1 MKKALNV
8 LLGVLMVVTVG
19 LTAYA
24 IAAGGSDAAISLNLI
39 WGYCL
44 MIGAV
49 VAAVGGAIYST
60 LKSPAGAKMSI
71 LSVVLILAIVG
82 VAYFISAGHTVQI
95 VDLQNNGYFPQNSHY
110 SQYSH
115 PSSLLFPLCS
125 FLCTKKR
132 PPTSEVFF
140 DKLIV

>member
-44 MIGAV
+44 MVGAV

-95 VDLQNNGYFPQNSHY
+95 VDLQNNGYFAHGETVITETCVLVTY
-110 SQYSH
+110 VAFTAAVVTA
-115 PSSLLFPLCS
+115 LVTEIWAAF
-125 FLCTKKR
+125 K
-132 PPTSEVFF
+132 
-140 DKLIV
+140 

>member
-95 VDLQNNGYFPQNSHY
+95 VDLQNNGYFPHVD
-110 SQYSH
+110 
-115 PSSLLFPLCS
+115 
-125 FLCTKKR
+125 TVITE
-132 PPTSEVFF
+132 TSILVTYVAFAAS
-140 DKLIV
+140 IVTALVTEIWAAFK

>member
-44 MIGAV
+44 MVGAV

-95 VDLQNNGYFPQNSHY
+95 VDLQNNGYFPHVD
-110 SQYSH
+110 
-115 PSSLLFPLCS
+115 
-125 FLCTKKR
+125 TVITE
-132 PPTSEVFF
+132 TSILVTYVAFAAS
-140 DKLIV
+140 IVTALVTEIWAAFK

>member
-1 MKKALNV
+1 MKKALNI

-95 VDLQNNGYFPQNSHY
+95 VDLQNNGYFPHVD
-110 SQYSH
+110 
-115 PSSLLFPLCS
+115 
-125 FLCTKKR
+125 TVITE
-132 PPTSEVFF
+132 TSILVTYVAFAASILTALVTEIWAAF
-140 DKLIV
+140 K

>member
-60 LKSPAGAKMSI
+60 LKSPA
-71 LSVVLILAIVG
+71 
-82 VAYFISAGHTVQI
+82 
-95 VDLQNNGYFPQNSHY
+95 
-110 SQYSH
+110 
-115 PSSLLFPLCS
+115 
-125 FLCTKKR
+125 
-132 PPTSEVFF
+132 
-140 DKLIV
+140 

>member
-1 MKKALNV
+1 
-8 LLGVLMVVTVG
+8 MVITVA

-95 VDLQNNGYFPQNSHY
+95 VDLQNNGYFPHVD
-110 SQYSH
+110 
-115 PSSLLFPLCS
+115 
-125 FLCTKKR
+125 TVITE
-132 PPTSEVFF
+132 TSILVTYVAFAAS
-140 DKLIV
+140 IVTALVTEIWAAFK

>member
-1 MKKALNV
+1 MVITLAL
-8 LLGVLMVVTVG
+8 VG
-19 LTAYA
+19 YA
-24 IAAGGSDAAISLNLI
+24 IAAGGSEAAISLNLI

-95 VDLQNNGYFPQNSHY
+95 VDLQNNGYFPHVD
-110 SQYSH
+110 
-115 PSSLLFPLCS
+115 
-125 FLCTKKR
+125 TVITE
-132 PPTSEVFF
+132 TSILVTYVAFAASILTALVTEIWAAF
-140 DKLIV
+140 K